1 MNIANKLTIA
11 RFVIIPLMLVVINI
25 DFEINIVNLE
35 LGEFIFLLMF
45 VIAGFTDYLDGYL
58 ARKYNMVTNLGK
70 FLDPIA
76 DKMLVATGLAY
87 LVSIQAVPVWIFIVI
102 ISREFLMSGF
112 RIILSEK
119 KIVLAANKLG
129 KYKTAFTMF
138 TITFYLIRANEVYLL
153 LGDILLLITV
163 VLTLTSGLKYFLD
176 YKKHIIF

>member
-1 MNIANKLTIA
+1 
-11 RFVIIPLMLVVINI
+11 
-25 DFEINIVNLE
+25 
-35 LGEFIFLLMF
+35 
-45 VIAGFTDYLDGYL
+45 
-58 ARKYNMVTNLGK
+58 MVTNLGK
-70 FLDPIA
+70 FLVPIA

-87 LVSIQAVPVWIFIVI
+87 LVSIQAVPVWVFIVI

-176 YKKHIIF
+176 NKKHIIF

>member
-25 DFEINIVNLE
+25 DILNLE
-35 LGEFIFLLMF
+35 LREFIFLLMF

-163 VLTLTSGLKYFLD
+163 VLTLISGLKYFLD
-176 YKKHIIF
+176 NKKHIIF